1 MADLNTDEI
10 APGAAS
16 VEEAQLFQDI
26 ARRWMPLPD
35 EIRRVHFRFG
45 EASDGTPA
53 VWIVAVVPDDLT
65 PSKEKIRT
73 LSRIME
79 SFRTD
84 VEEADTDRWPYIR
97 IETE

>member
-1 MADLNTDEI
+1 MAELTVDEI

-16 VEEAQLFQDI
+16 AEEAKLFHDL

-35 EIRRVHFRFG
+35 GIRRVHFRFG
-45 EASDGTPA
+45 EASDGAPA
-53 VWIVAVVPDDLT
+53 VWIIVVMPEDLK

-73 LSRIME
+73 ISKVTQ
-79 SFRTD
+79 SFRDD
-84 VEEADTDRWPYIR
+84 VLAAETDRWPYIR

>member
-1 MADLNTDEI
+1 MADLTIDEI

-16 VEEAQLFQDI
+16 AEEAKLFHDL
-26 ARRWMPLPD
+26 ARRWMPLSD

-53 VWIVAVVPDDLT
+53 VWIVVVVQDDLK

-73 LSRIME
+73 LARITE
-79 SFRTD
+79 SFRKA
-84 VEEADTDRWPYIR
+84 VHESDTDRWPYIS